1 MTAPLA
7 YIRPG
12 LVLAVW
18 TGNGQLVEITLTR
31 RHALTLLRDLA
42 AGLADNEP

>member
-1 MTAPLA
+1 MKPPLA
-7 YIRPG
+7 FVRPG

-18 TGNGQLVEITLTR
+18 RDGGPLIEITLTR
-31 RHALTLLRDLA
+31 RHAFTLLRDLA